1 MQVVLLERVENL
13 GIIGSIV
20 TVKNGYARNY
30 LLPRKKAL
38 RATKENLAYFE
49 AQKTVI
55 EAENLKRK
63 KEAEQVAAKMEGL
76 VLNIIRQAGESGHL
90 FGSVR
95 NSDVAE
101 AACEAGFKLTKTQ
114 VRIDT
119 PIKVLGIYTLKIT
132 LHPEVI
138 VEVKVNVA
146 QTLEEAEA
154 QLEALTK
161 PAQEEG
167 SKKAKKG
174 GRKGSRSEEAEEEA
188 EAVEAMAEAIE
199 EA

>member
-1 MQVVLLERVENL
+1 MEVVLLERVENL
-13 GIIGSIV
+13 GVIGSVV
-20 TVKNGYARNY
+20 TVKNGYARNF

-49 AQKTVI
+49 AQKSVI

-63 KEAEQVAAKMEGL
+63 KEAEQVASKMDGL

-101 AACEAGFKLTKTQ
+101 AARDAGFQITKAQ

-119 PIKVLGIYTLKIT
+119 PIKTLGIYALKVT
-132 LHPEVI
+132 LHPEVSI
-138 VEVKVNVA
+138 EVKVNVA
-146 QTLEEAEA
+146 QTIEEADA
-154 QLEALTK
+154 QLEAFLHPVK
-161 PAQEEG
+161 EENETPKK
-167 SKKAKKG
+167 SKKKN
-174 GRKGSRSEEAEEEA
+174 RHDSDESTDDA
-188 EAVEAMAEAIE
+188 EAVELVTEIVE
-199 EA
+199 

>member
-13 GIIGSIV
+13 GVIGSIV
-20 TVKNGYARNY
+20 TVKNGYARNF
-30 LLPRKKAL
+30 LLPRRKAL

-49 AQKTVI
+49 AQKSVI

-63 KEAEQVAAKMEGL
+63 KEAERVAVKMEGL
-76 VLNIIRQAGESGHL
+76 VLNILRQAGESGHL

-101 AACEAGFKLTKTQ
+101 AACGAGFQIAKGQ

-119 PIKVLGIYTLKIT
+119 PIKTLGIYSLQVT
-132 LHPEVI
+132 LHPEVT

-146 QTLEEAEA
+146 QTVEEAEA
-154 QLEALTK
+154 QLEAFLHPVKDQDETVKKSKTK
-161 PAQEEG
+161 
-167 SKKAKKG
+167 
-174 GRKGSRSEEAEEEA
+174 RKDEKNLDETVDLNVDSVQA
-188 EAVEAMAEAIE
+188 
-199 EA
+199 